1 MINMKK
7 IYLCLLPF
15 LLVLVSFIGCGG
27 NKAIKG
33 IMERELGLPKGPPS
47 EEINPRAYNH
57 FANASI
63 MEALMEYSLAN
74 REYAKALEYYPNSNE
89 LRYSYAMT
97 YWKLYNFRRALEE
110 AIKISPK
117 DARVLILIGNCYAG
131 LRMPDSSIAAFRL
144 SATLD
149 SSNSQVFYRLG
160 EYYRDRQLIDSA
172 IWAYKHITRLLPTA
186 GAFRELGNLQIS
198 SNLTDDA
205 IASFKES
212 LRLDGT
218 ADNVRS
224 HLGLALA
231 YEKKQ
236 DRDSTG
242 LYLEKAAE
250 LAPYDMVIL
259 NQLLEYYRLNDS
271 FAKAIEIG
279 KSLAHLAPNDND
291 IARRLAL
298 LYIEADSLMQADSI
312 FNILIDAGD
321 DNFGTLFY
329 SGRIAMINN
338 NYSRAAE
345 RFNEALLYVDS
356 IPEIWL
362 DLGAAYRFQ
371 DSIEVALTV
380 FDSGLTYMVSPGDST
395 TLMFGKAVTL
405 ERNGQFE
412 EASGIFEKIIELSP
426 DNDQALNYL
435 GYMLAEEGVRL
446 EYARGL
452 IRRALD
458 IEPENGAYLDSYG
471 WVLHKLGDYREALEY
486 LLRAYELMPDDP
498 VIVEHI
504 GYVYEALGDM
514 AKANEFWKAALDLD
528 PENESLKEKLEQ

>member
-1 MINMKK
+1 M
-7 IYLCLLPF
+7 
-15 LLVLVSFIGCGG
+15 
-27 NKAIKG
+27 
-33 IMERELGLPKGPPS
+33 
-47 EEINPRAYNH
+47 
-57 FANASI
+57 
-63 MEALMEYSLAN
+63 
-74 REYAKALEYYPNSNE
+74 
-89 LRYSYAMT
+89 
-97 YWKLYNFRRALEE
+97 
-110 AIKISPK
+110 
-117 DARVLILIGNCYAG
+117 
-131 LRMPDSSIAAFRL
+131 
-144 SATLD
+144 
-149 SSNSQVFYRLG
+149 
-160 EYYRDRQLIDSA
+160 
-172 IWAYKHITRLLPTA
+172 
-186 GAFRELGNLQIS
+186 
-198 SNLTDDA
+198 
-205 IASFKES
+205 
-212 LRLDGT
+212 
-218 ADNVRS
+218 
-224 HLGLALA
+224 
-231 YEKKQ
+231 
-236 DRDSTG
+236 
-242 LYLEKAAE
+242 
-250 LAPYDMVIL
+250 
-259 NQLLEYYRLNDS
+259 
-271 FAKAIEIG
+271 
-279 KSLAHLAPNDND
+279 
-291 IARRLAL
+291 